1 MGESSWGK
9 KPRAC
14 GFLHTYKF
22 KGYRCG
28 DFLGSPVVRIL
39 LLMQGGWVQY
49 LVRELRSHMLCG
61 KKKKKK
67 GVTDVGT
74 FLVVQWLRLPASA
87 AGGVGLI
94 PSRGTKIPHAT
105 NKPTLKKKVNRCG
118 GL

>member
-1 MGESSWGK
+1 MGSV
-9 KPRAC
+9 
-14 GFLHTYKF
+14 
-22 KGYRCG
+22 
-28 DFLGSPVVRIL
+28 LG
-39 LLMQGGWVQY
+39 QGTKIPHAVWQ
-49 LVRELRSHMLCG
+49 

>member
-1 MGESSWGK
+1 
-9 KPRAC
+9 
-14 GFLHTYKF
+14 
-22 KGYRCG
+22 
-28 DFLGSPVVRIL
+28 
-39 LLMQGGWVQY
+39 MQGVWVQY

-61 KKKKKK
+61 QKFKKKKKKK

-74 FLVVQWLRLPASA
+74 FLVVQWLRLPASTS
-87 AGGVGLI
+87 GGVGLI

>member
-1 MGESSWGK
+1 
-9 KPRAC
+9 
-14 GFLHTYKF
+14 
-22 KGYRCG
+22 
-28 DFLGSPVVRIL
+28 
-39 LLMQGGWVQY
+39 MQGGWVQY

-94 PSRGTKIPHAT
+94 PSRGTKIPQAT
-105 NKPTLKKKVNRCG
+105 QPGWKKQNSAQ
-118 GL
+118 

>member
-1 MGESSWGK
+1 MGSV
-9 KPRAC
+9 
-14 GFLHTYKF
+14 
-22 KGYRCG
+22 
-28 DFLGSPVVRIL
+28 LG
-39 LLMQGGWVQY
+39 QGTKIPHAVWPKI
-49 LVRELRSHMLCG
+49 

-74 FLVVQWLRLPASA
+74 FLVVQWLRLPASTS
-87 AGGVGLI
+87 GGVGLI